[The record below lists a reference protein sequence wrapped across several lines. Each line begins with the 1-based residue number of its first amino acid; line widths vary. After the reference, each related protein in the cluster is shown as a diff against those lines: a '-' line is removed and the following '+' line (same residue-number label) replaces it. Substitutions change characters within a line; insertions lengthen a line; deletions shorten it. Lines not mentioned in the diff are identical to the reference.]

1 MPATYVCAICAA
13 APVGLS
19 RALMIVTRFAPSPT
33 GRLHVGNVRTALL
46 NWLLA
51 RKQGGRFLLRLDD
64 TDTARSTGEYAQS
77 IRDDLAWLGMAPDA
91 EERQSARIGR
101 YEQVLVL
108 LAAAG
113 HAYRAYET
121 PEELDL
127 KRKVLLGRGLPP
139 VYDRAALALTDADH
153 ARFEAEGRK
162 PHWRFRL
169 DPALPHAWTDLVRGA
184 SRIDVPSLSDPVIRR
199 ADGSWLYMLPSVI
212 DDVDMGVTHVV
223 RGEDH
228 VTNTGIQL
236 QMFAA
241 LAALGIRARTDTGG
255 PFPRFGHAAL
265 LTGADGALSKRL
277 GSIGVAEF
285 RARGIEP
292 IAVKALLARLGTSQ
306 PVEPVTSDAPLVQ
319 GFEIGTLG
327 RATARFDEAELERLN
342 SAILHRMEHAEVAGR
357 TSLTE
362 AEWNAVRGNIASVA
376 EAEQWKAVI
385 HGPINAP
392 AQPEEDRAFLAA
404 AAQTLE
410 GLPFDPG
417 IWGALTDAL
426 KASTGRRGKALF
438 MPLRLA
444 LTGTSAGPDMALV
457 LPLVGRDEALRRLR
471 A

>member
-1 MPATYVCAICAA
+1 
-13 APVGLS
+13 
-19 RALMIVTRFAPSPT
+19 MIVTRFAPSPT

-51 RKQGGRFLLRLDD
+51 RKVGGRFLLRLDD
-64 TDTARSTGEYAQS
+64 TDTARSTEAFAQS
-77 IRDDLAWLGMAPDA
+77 IRDDLGWLGMAPDA
-91 EERQSARIGR
+91 EEKQSARMAR
-101 YEQVLVL
+101 YEEVLAA

-153 ARFEAEGRK
+153 GRFEAEGRR

-169 DPALPHAWTDLVRGA
+169 DQALPHAWTDLVRGP

-241 LAALGIRARTDTGG
+241 LAALGTGGRTDLDA
-255 PFPRFGHAAL
+255 PFPQFGHAAL
-265 LTGADGALSKRL
+265 LTGAEGALSKRL
-277 GSIGVAEF
+277 GSIGVSEF
-285 RARGIEP
+285 RDRGIEP
-292 IAVKALLARLGTSQ
+292 IAVKALLARLGTSL
-306 PVEPVTSDAPLVQ
+306 PVEPVTSDAPLIQ
-319 GFEIGTLG
+319 GFEIGNLG

-342 SAILHRMEHAEVAGR
+342 AAILHQMEHADVAGR

-362 AEWNAVRGNIASVA
+362 AEWTAVRGNIGSIA
-376 EAEQWKAVI
+376 EAEQWRAVI
-385 HGPINAP
+385 HGRIDAP
-392 AQPEEDRAFLAA
+392 AQPDEDRAFLAV

-410 GLPFDPG
+410 GLPFDG
-417 IWGALTDAL
+417 NVWAALTDAL
-426 KASTGRRGKALF
+426 KLSTGRKGKALF

-444 LTGTSAGPDMALV
+444 LMGTSTGPDMGAF
-457 LPLVGRDEALRRLR
+457 LPLIGRDEALRRLL

>member
-1 MPATYVCAICAA
+1 
-13 APVGLS
+13 
-19 RALMIVTRFAPSPT
+19 MIVTRFAPSPT

-51 RKQGGRFLLRLDD
+51 RQQGGRFILRLDD
-64 TDTARSTGEYAQS
+64 TDTARSTEEFAQS
-77 IRDDLAWLGMAPDA
+77 IRDDLAWLGMAPDGQ
-91 EERQSARIGR
+91 EKQSARMAR
-101 YEQVLVL
+101 YEEVLAE

-139 VYDRAALALTDADH
+139 VYDRAALALTAEDH

-169 DPALPHAWTDLVRGA
+169 DPALPHEWTDLIRGP

-241 LAALGIRARTDTGG
+241 LAALGIRGQTGTAAAA
-255 PFPRFGHAAL
+255 PRFGHAAL

-277 GSIGVAEF
+277 GSIGVCEF
-285 RARGIEP
+285 RDRGIEP

-306 PVEPVTSDAPLVQ
+306 PVEPVTSDAPLIAS
-319 GFEIGTLG
+319 FDIGHLG

-342 SAILHRMEHAEVAGR
+342 AAILHQTPHSAVSAR
-357 TSLTE
+357 TSLSE

-376 EAEQWKAVI
+376 EADGWKRVI
-385 HGPINAP
+385 TGPISAP
-392 AQPEEDRAFLAA
+392 APADDDRVYLAA
-404 AAQTLE
+404 AADALAA
-410 GLPFDPG
+410 LPFDAG
-417 IWGALTDAL
+417 VWGALTEAL
-426 KASTGRRGKALF
+426 KASTGRKGKALF
-438 MPLRLA
+438 APLRLA
-444 LTGTSAGPDMALV
+444 LTGQVNGPDMAAL
-457 LPLVGRDEALRRLR
+457 LPLIGREEALKRLG
-471 A
+471 AA

>member
-1 MPATYVCAICAA
+1 
-13 APVGLS
+13 
-19 RALMIVTRFAPSPT
+19 MIVTRFAPSPT

-64 TDTARSTGEYAQS
+64 TDTARSTAEFAQS
-77 IRDDLAWLGMAPDA
+77 IRDDLVWLGMAPDA
-91 EERQSARIGR
+91 EEKQSARMGR
-101 YEQVLVL
+101 YAEVLAS

-139 VYDRAALALTDADH
+139 VYDRAAFALTEADH

-169 DPALPHAWTDLVRGA
+169 DSALPHEWTDLIRGP

-241 LAALGIRARTDTGG
+241 MGAS
-255 PFPRFGHAAL
+255 FPQFGHAAL

-277 GSIGVAEF
+277 GSIGVSEF
-285 RARGIEP
+285 RDRGIEP

-306 PVEPVTSDAPLVQ
+306 PVEPVTSDAPLIE
-319 GFEIGTLG
+319 GFEIGNLG

-342 SAILHRMEHAEVAGR
+342 AAILHHMAHADVADR

-376 EAEQWKAVI
+376 EAETWKAVI
-385 HGPINAP
+385 HGPIIPP
-392 AQPEEDRAFLAA
+392 AQSEEDQVFLAA

-410 GLPFDPG
+410 GLPFDAG
-417 IWGALTDAL
+417 VWGALTEAL
-426 KASTGRRGKALF
+426 KASTGRKGKGLF

-444 LTGTSAGPDMALV
+444 LMGTSTGPDMAAI
-457 LPLVGRDEALRRLR
+457 LPLIGRDEALKRLR

>member
-1 MPATYVCAICAA
+1 
-13 APVGLS
+13 
-19 RALMIVTRFAPSPT
+19 MIVTRFAPSPT

-51 RKQGGRFLLRLDD
+51 RQAGGRFILRLDD
-64 TDTARSTGEYAQS
+64 TDTARSTEEFAQS
-77 IRDDLAWLGMAPDA
+77 IREDLQWLGMTPDA
-91 EERQSARIGR
+91 EEKQSARMAR
-101 YEQVLVL
+101 YEEVLGA

-139 VYDRAALALTDADH
+139 VYDRAALALTEADH
-153 ARFEAEGRK
+153 QRFEAEGRK

-169 DPALPHAWTDLVRGA
+169 DAALPHEWDDLIRGP
-184 SRIDVPSLSDPVIRR
+184 SRIDPASLSDPVIRR

-212 DDVDMGVTHVV
+212 DDVDMGITHVV

-241 LAALGIRARTDTGG
+241 MGRPAPL
-255 PFPRFGHAAL
+255 FGHAAL

-285 RARGIEP
+285 RDRGIEP

-306 PVEPVTSDAPLVQ
+306 PVEPVTSDQPLLEA
-319 GFEIGTLG
+319 FDIRHLG

-342 SAILHRMEHAEVAGR
+342 ASILHQTPFSAVAGR
-357 TSLTE
+357 TSLAE

-376 EAEQWKAVI
+376 DAEKWRTVI
-385 HGPINAP
+385 HGPLEAP
-392 AQPEEDRAFLAA
+392 AQPEEDRAFLREAA
-404 AAQTLE
+404 TALE
-410 GLPFDPG
+410 
-417 IWGALTDAL
+417 ALSFGPSVWNDLTEAL
-426 KASTGRRGKALF
+426 KAATGRKGKALF

-444 LTGTSAGPDMALV
+444 LTGQPHGPDMAAL
-457 LPLVGRDEALRRLR
+457 LPLIGRDEALKRLT

>member
-1 MPATYVCAICAA
+1 
-13 APVGLS
+13 
-19 RALMIVTRFAPSPT
+19 MIVTRFAPSPT

-51 RKQGGRFLLRLDD
+51 RKSGGRFLLRLDD
-64 TDTARSTGEYAQS
+64 TDTARSTEDYAQS
-77 IRDDLAWLGMAPDA
+77 IRDDLGWLGMAPDA
-91 EERQSARIGR
+91 EEKQSARMAR
-101 YEQVLVL
+101 YEEVLEQ

-121 PEELDL
+121 PDELDL

-139 VYDRAALALTDADH
+139 VYDRAALQLTDADH
-153 ARFEAEGRK
+153 ARFEAEGRR

-169 DPALPHAWTDLVRGA
+169 DPALPHEWTDLVRGP

-241 LAALGIRARTDTGG
+241 MGAQ
-255 PFPRFGHAAL
+255 FPQFGHAAL

-277 GSIGVAEF
+277 GSIGVSEF
-285 RARGIEP
+285 RDRGIEP

-306 PVEPVTSDAPLVQ
+306 PVEPVTQDAPLIE
-319 GFEIGTLG
+319 GFDIGNLG

-342 SAILHRMEHAEVAGR
+342 AQILHHMDHASVAGR

-385 HGPINAP
+385 RGPIAAP
-392 AQPEEDRAFLAA
+392 AQPDEDRDFLATA
-404 AAQTLE
+404 ADTLA
-410 GLPFDPG
+410 GLPFDAG
-417 IWGALTDAL
+417 VWGALTEAL
-426 KASTGRRGKALF
+426 KAATGRKGKALF

-444 LTGTSAGPDMALV
+444 LTGQPHGPDMAAM
-457 LPLVGRDEALRRLR
+457 LPLIGRDEALARLR
-471 A
+471 G

>member
-1 MPATYVCAICAA
+1 
-13 APVGLS
+13 
-19 RALMIVTRFAPSPT
+19 MIVTRFAPSPT

-51 RKQGGRFLLRLDD
+51 RQQGGRFLLRLDD
-64 TDTARSTGEYAQS
+64 TDTARSTEEYAQS

-91 EERQSARIGR
+91 EEKQSARMAR
-101 YEQVLVL
+101 YQAVLDE

-139 VYDRAALALTDADH
+139 VYDRAALALTPADH
-153 ARFEAEGRK
+153 ARLEAEGRK

-169 DPALPHAWTDLVRGA
+169 SPELPHAWTDLIRGP
-184 SRIDVPSLSDPVIRR
+184 SKIDPASLSDPVIRR

-212 DDVDMGVTHVV
+212 DDVDMGVTDVV

-241 LAALGIRARTDTGG
+241 MGAPA
-255 PFPRFGHAAL
+255 PRFGHAAL

-285 RARGIEP
+285 RERGIEP
-292 IAVKALLARLGTSQ
+292 IAVKALLARLGTSLS
-306 PVEPVTSDAPLVQ
+306 VEPVVSDAPLIES
-319 GFEIGTLG
+319 FDIGNLG

-342 SAILHRMEHAEVAGR
+342 GHILHHMPHAAVAGR
-357 TSLTE
+357 TSLSE

-376 EAEQWKAVI
+376 EADSWKPVI
-385 HGPINAP
+385 SGPIVP
-392 AQPEEDRAFLAA
+392 PEQPEEDRAFLVQAA
-404 AAQTLE
+404 ETLAA
-410 GLPFDPG
+410 LPFDAG
-417 IWGALTDAL
+417 IWGALTEAL
-426 KASTGRRGKALF
+426 KGSTGRKGKALF
-438 MPLRLA
+438 APLRLA
-444 LTGTSAGPDMALV
+444 LMGTPTGPDMAAL
-457 LPLVGRDEALRRLR
+457 LPLIGRDEALRRLR
-471 A
+471 AN

>member
-1 MPATYVCAICAA
+1 
-13 APVGLS
+13 
-19 RALMIVTRFAPSPT
+19 MIVTRFAPSPT

-51 RKQGGRFLLRLDD
+51 RREGGRFLLRLDD
-64 TDTARSTGEYAQS
+64 TDTARSTEAHAQS
-77 IRDDLAWLGMAPDA
+77 IRDDLHWLGMAPDG
-91 EERQSARIGR
+91 EEKQSARMAR
-101 YEQVLVL
+101 YEEVLGQ

-121 PEELDL
+121 PDELDL

-139 VYDRAALALTDADH
+139 IYDRAALQLTDADH

-169 DPALPHAWTDLVRGA
+169 DPASPHEWTDLIRGP

-241 LAALGIRARTDTGG
+241 MGARH
-255 PFPRFGHAAL
+255 PEFGHAAL

-277 GSIGVAEF
+277 GSIGVSEF
-285 RARGIEP
+285 RDRGIEP

-306 PVEPVTSDAPLVQ
+306 PVEPVTSDGPLID
-319 GFEIGTLG
+319 GFSIGNLG
-327 RATARFDEAELERLN
+327 RATARFDEADLERLN
-342 SAILHRMEHAEVAGR
+342 SQILHHMDHAAVADR

-376 EAEQWKAVI
+376 QAEAWKAVI
-385 HGPINAP
+385 HGPVAAP
-392 AQPEEDRAFLAA
+392 AQPDEDRSFLAA
-404 AAQTLE
+404 AADTLAS
-410 GLPFDPG
+410 LPFDAG
-417 IWGALTDAL
+417 VWGALTDTL
-426 KASTGRRGKALF
+426 KGMTGRKGKALF

-444 LTGTSAGPDMALV
+444 LTGQPHGPDMAAL
-457 LPLVGRDEALRRLR
+457 LPLIGREEALARLR

>member
-1 MPATYVCAICAA
+1 
-13 APVGLS
+13 
-19 RALMIVTRFAPSPT
+19 MIVTRFAPSPT

-51 RKQGGRFLLRLDD
+51 RQAGGRFILRLDD
-64 TDTARSTGEYAQS
+64 TDTARSTEEFAQS
-77 IRDDLAWLGMAPDA
+77 IREDLQWLGMAPDA
-91 EERQSARIGR
+91 EEKQSARMAR
-101 YEQVLVL
+101 YEEVLGA

-139 VYDRAALALTDADH
+139 VYDRAALALTEADH
-153 ARFEAEGRK
+153 QRFEAEGRK

-169 DPALPHAWTDLVRGA
+169 DTALPHEWDDLIRGP
-184 SRIDVPSLSDPVIRR
+184 SRIDPASLSDPVIRR

-212 DDVDMGVTHVV
+212 DDVDMGITHVV

-241 LAALGIRARTDTGG
+241 MGRPAPL
-255 PFPRFGHAAL
+255 FGHAAL

-285 RARGIEP
+285 RDRGIEP

-306 PVEPVTSDAPLVQ
+306 PVEPVTSDQPLLES
-319 GFEIGTLG
+319 FDIRHLG

-342 SAILHRMEHAEVAGR
+342 ASILHHTPFSAVAGR
-357 TSLTE
+357 TSLAE

-376 EAEQWKAVI
+376 DAEKWRTVI
-385 HGPINAP
+385 HGPLEAP
-392 AQPEEDRAFLAA
+392 AQPEEDRAFLREAA
-404 AAQTLE
+404 TALE
-410 GLPFDPG
+410 
-417 IWGALTDAL
+417 ALSFGPSVWNDLTEAL
-426 KASTGRRGKALF
+426 KAATGRKGKALF

-444 LTGTSAGPDMALV
+444 LTGQPHGPDMAAL
-457 LPLVGRDEALRRLR
+457 LPLIGRDEALKRLT

>member
-1 MPATYVCAICAA
+1 
-13 APVGLS
+13 
-19 RALMIVTRFAPSPT
+19 MIVTRFAPSPT

-51 RKQGGRFLLRLDD
+51 RRAGGRFLLRLDD
-64 TDTARSTGEYAQS
+64 TDTARSTEEYAQS
-77 IRDDLAWLGMAPDA
+77 IREDLAWLGMAPDA
-91 EERQSARIGR
+91 EEKQSARMAR
-101 YEQVLVL
+101 YQEVLAE
-108 LAAAG
+108 LAASG

-139 VYDRAALALTDADH
+139 VYDRAALALTAEDH
-153 ARFEAEGRK
+153 ARFEGEGRR
-162 PHWRFRL
+162 PHWRFKL
-169 DPALPHAWTDLVRGA
+169 DPALPHEWDDLIRGP

-241 LAALGIRARTDTGG
+241 MGAS
-255 PFPRFGHAAL
+255 FPKFGHAAL

-277 GSIGVAEF
+277 GSIGVSEF
-285 RARGIEP
+285 RDRGIEP

-306 PVEPVTSDAPLVQ
+306 PVEPVTSDTPLIE
-319 GFEIGTLG
+319 GFDIANLG
-327 RATARFDEAELERLN
+327 RATARFDEADLERLN
-342 SAILHRMEHAEVAGR
+342 AAILHHMPHSAVAGR
-357 TSLTE
+357 ISLTE

-385 HGPINAP
+385 RGPVTKP
-392 AQPEEDRAFLAA
+392 AQPDEDRAYLATA
-404 AAQTLE
+404 ADALAS
-410 GLPFDPG
+410 LPFDAG
-417 IWGALTDAL
+417 VWATLTEAL
-426 KASTGRRGKALF
+426 KASTGRKGKALF
-438 MPLRLA
+438 APLRLA
-444 LTGTSAGPDMALV
+444 LTGQSNGPDMAAL
-457 LPLVGRDEALRRLR
+457 LPLIGRDEALERLR
-471 A
+471 ACAQA